1 MNNIF
6 RYRHW
11 RFCLQAVSPH
21 TCSLRVSYDPMGI
34 GITYF
39 GYGMLLLGI
48 LLRLSKQKQLLAAL
62 ARPSL
67 FAAAG
72 VGGAVAIAC
81 CRQTLPPYM
90 LF

>member
-1 MNNIF
+1 
-6 RYRHW
+6 
-11 RFCLQAVSPH
+11 
-21 TCSLRVSYDPMGI
+21 MGI

-48 LLRLSKQKQLLAAL
+48 LLRLSKQKKLLAAL

-72 VGGAVAIAC
+72 VGGAVAIASL
-81 CRQTLPPYM
+81 QTDVAPVYAFLNRPPSS
-90 LF
+90 